1 MGVVTRGRF
10 RLSPSRMRT
19 PTVPELTIIHR
30 VTVNDM
36 KQPWWCSSLTASQ
49 LRLLEQ
55 RKEPERRRTQE
66 DQMELS

>member
-1 MGVVTRGRF
+1 MGVVTRGKF

-19 PTVPELTIIHR
+19 PSTPKFTVIHR

-36 KQPWWCSSLTASQ
+36 KQPWWCSSLAASQ

-55 RKEPERRRTQE
+55 RKELERRRTQE

>member
-19 PTVPELTIIHR
+19 PSTPKFTVIHG

-36 KQPWWCSSLTASQ
+36 KQPWWCSSLAASQ

-55 RKEPERRRTQE
+55 RKELECRRTQE

>member
-1 MGVVTRGRF
+1 
-10 RLSPSRMRT
+10 MRT
-19 PTVPELTIIHR
+19 PTAPEFTIIHR

-36 KQPWWCSSLTASQ
+36 KQPRWCSSLTASQ

-55 RKEPERRRTQE
+55 RKELERRRTQE